1 MLKVIII
8 SILIVLSI
16 FFGFYPL
23 SSSSPLNK
31 LMKYLGIN
39 SKVSTTHHII
49 LGVILYII
57 AIIIAHVN

>member
-31 LMKYLGIN
+31 VMQYLGIN
-39 SKVSTTHHII
+39 SKVSTTHHIL

-57 AIIIAHVN
+57 AIVVAHLN

>member
-8 SILIVLSI
+8 SVLIVLSI

-31 LMKYLGIN
+31 VMQYLGIN
-39 SKVSTTHHII
+39 SEVSTTHHIL

-57 AIIIAHVN
+57 AIVVAHLN